1 MVTSWLKKGLVKLRS
16 PEVLSRFMMVV
27 LLPRT
32 YQTPNPIKRINR
44 RTATRA
50 PMMDGVSE

>member
-16 PEVLSRFMMVV
+16 PEVFSRFMMVV

-32 YQTPNPIKRINR
+32 YQTPNPIKRINSS
-44 RTATRA
+44 TATRA